1 MHDSWLIRGSMTDA
15 QAKNHFGFGHS
26 ESNGSSTSRDGNGR
40 GADYAGLDDGAGFG
54 ARIVHNPAGGGR
66 SRRNAQS

>member
-15 QAKNHFGFGHS
+15 QTNWTGFGYS
-26 ESNGSSTSRDGNGR
+26 ESNGGSTSLNGCGR